1 MARSIKKNYCRG
13 HLYGKNHFLA
23 TRVGLGVAEKKLRPK
38 EFMVRV
44 SGSIPRGF
52 EGFLIFSFFFF
63 VFLPKWQDNSKIQLN
78 SSVLLKFGG
87 LKIGSD
93 RDMELYLAMILS
105 TFGPSKGLLVLIF
118 LSSREVK
125 NEFNFEVVFL
135 INLALT

>member
-1 MARSIKKNYCRG
+1 M
-13 HLYGKNHFLA
+13 
-23 TRVGLGVAEKKLRPK
+23 
-38 EFMVRV
+38 RV

-52 EGFLIFSFFFF
+52 EGFLIFSFLFF